1 MSISISDSNSLSP
14 STRKMFNFCVGG
26 VVNGL
31 FMAILGCCVGL
42 GAMLVTNLVVVV
54 V

>member
-1 MSISISDSNSLSP
+1 
-14 STRKMFNFCVGG
+14 MFNFCVGG

-31 FMAILGCCVGL
+31 FMAISGCCVGL